1 MAKESNKEPV
11 VEEVA
16 EEAVTEV
23 VKPSELEAAVKAA
36 DEFKNMAQR
45 IQAEFDNYRKR
56 NAEAVRNARN
66 DGIDDVVEMFF
77 PVIDN
82 FERGMNAVNEKEKTG
97 MELIYKQ
104 VLAIFDKLEVK
115 EIAALGEDFNPKY
128 HHAIAKCEDE
138 KNENKVVE
146 VFQKG
151 YMRKNKVLRPAMV
164 KVAQ

>member
-16 EEAVTEV
+16 EETVTED
-23 VKPSELEAAVKAA
+23 VKPSELEAAMKAA

-77 PVIDN
+77 PVLDN
-82 FERGMNAVNEKEKTG
+82 FERGMNAVDEQAKTG
-97 MELIYKQ
+97 IELIYKQ
-104 VLAIFDKLEVK
+104 VLAIFEKLEVK
-115 EIAALGEDFNPKY
+115 EISALGEDFNPEY

-138 KNENKVVE
+138 NNENKVVE

-151 YMRKNKVLRPAMV
+151 YIRKNKVLRPAMV